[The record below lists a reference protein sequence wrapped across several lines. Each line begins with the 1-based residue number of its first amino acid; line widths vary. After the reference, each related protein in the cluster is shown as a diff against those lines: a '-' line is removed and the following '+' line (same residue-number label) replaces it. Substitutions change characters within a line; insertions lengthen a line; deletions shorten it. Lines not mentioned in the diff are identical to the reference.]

1 MMTVAFSSCK
11 KQEENVAE
19 PIVLSRDAISEYVIV
34 YGEGIGDELKSKVGE
49 LSLKFKDKFGVAVSA
64 KDDYFKEGVDALAIK
79 ETEILIGVTNREE
92 SKSFIGSLKSRDYG
106 WKAIN
111 KKLVI
116 GGVNDEMT
124 VKAIDEFISKVL
136 SKDSAEGAFYTSD
149 SDFTYTEEYEMDTIT
164 VGGTDITE
172 YTVVYNDDVYGMQYL
187 AELIRNAIADK
198 CGHYLSVVKAAK
210 AEGMTITVDIT
221 DTDKNSL
228 LCEKLGNG
236 NITVG
241 GGSSQAVYQTA
252 LALADKIGGLATAE
266 LDVSVT
272 GAIQDNEITVF
283 NWNIKGE
290 DGSKIVGERADAYK
304 AAIDEF
310 KPDIIMF
317 QEANLGTISKNM
329 LNNVLGSDY
338 ALATEYREDINMP
351 HTVSNITFYN
361 KNTVKPIFST
371 YFWHSD
377 TPDEISQFPE
387 GEYVKMTVI
396 SEFEQLSTGKR
407 ALSVNVHLNFAK
419 KGATLST
426 NDLQAK
432 EMGLILDWIEKY
444 KAENPTSTVIMGGD
458 FNAEKSGKAIQN
470 ALKYGF
476 VNSSAV
482 ARNAIE
488 CNTFPGNN
496 HVIDFVLVSDGGA
509 LISSYIAK
517 DMGAYV
523 ANGSNG
529 NPSDHNPV
537 IVKLCLTP
545 ELLK

>member
-1 MMTVAFSSCK
+1 M
-11 KQEENVAE
+11 AE
-19 PIVLSRDAISEYVIV
+19 PIVLSRDTISEYVIV
-34 YGEGIGDELKSKVGE
+34 YGEGIGDELKNKVGE
-49 LSLKFKDKFGVAVSA
+49 LSLKFKEKFGVAVSA

-79 ETEILIGVTNREE
+79 ETEILVGVTNREE
-92 SKSFIGSLKSRDYG
+92 SQDFIGSLKSRDYG

-124 VKAIDEFISKVL
+124 VKALDEFISKVL

-149 SDFTYTEEYEMDTIT
+149 SDFTYTAEYEMDTIT

-172 YTVVYNDDVYGMQYL
+172 YTVAYNDDVYGMQYL
-187 AELIRNAIADK
+187 AELIRDAIADK
-198 CGHYLSVVKAAK
+198 CGHYLSVVKTAK

-221 DTDKNSL
+221 NTDENSL

-272 GAIQDNEITVF
+272 GAVQDNELTVF

-290 DGSKIVGERADAYK
+290 DGTKIVGERADAYK

-317 QEANLGTISKNM
+317 QEANIGTISKNM

-377 TPDEISQFPE
+377 TPDAISQFPE

-407 ALSVNVHLNFAK
+407 ALAVNVHLNFAK
-419 KGATLST
+419 KDSALST

-432 EMGLILDWIEKY
+432 EMGVILDWIEKY

-482 ARNAIE
+482 AQNAIE

>member
-1 MMTVAFSSCK
+1 MIATFSSCHGR
-11 KQEENVAE
+11 EGDGGD
-19 PIVLSRDAISEYVIV
+19 PIVLSSDTLTEYVIV
-34 YGEGIGDELKSKVGE
+34 YGEGVSNALKTKVGE
-49 LSLKFKDKFGVAVSA
+49 LSLKMKEKFGTVIAV
-64 KDDYFKEGVDALAIK
+64 KDDFFKEGVDALAIK
-79 ETEILIGVTNREE
+79 ETEILVGPTNREE
-92 SKSFIGSLKSRDYG
+92 SKSFVGELKAKDFG
-106 WKAIN
+106 WKAVN

-116 GGVNDEMT
+116 AGVNDEMT
-124 VKAIDEFISKVL
+124 VIAIDEFISRVL
-136 SKDSAEGAFYTSD
+136 SKETEKGVFYSNKESAYLYRA
-149 SDFTYTEEYEMDTIT
+149 EYPLETIT
-164 VGGTDITE
+164 VAGKDISE
-172 YTVVYNDDVYGMQYL
+172 YTFVYNDEIYGMKYV
-187 AELIRNAIADK
+187 AEYVRDAIADK
-198 CGHYLSVVKAAK
+198 CGHYLPVRKNGET
-210 AEGMTITVDIT
+210 EGLKLLVDVT
-221 DTDKNSL
+221 NTDKDVW
-228 LCEKLGNG
+228 LCEIQGNG
-236 NITVG
+236 DIIIG
-241 GGSSQAVYQTA
+241 GGSSAAVYESA
-252 LALADKIGGLATAE
+252 LALAGRISALSSAL
-266 LDVSVT
+266 LDVRVT
-272 GAIQDNEITVF
+272 GAVQDNEITVF

-317 QEANLGTISKNM
+317 QEADIGTISKNM

-377 TPDEISQFPE
+377 TPDVISQFPE

-407 ALSVNVHLNFAK
+407 ALAVNVHLNFAK
-419 KGATLST
+419 KDSALST

-432 EMGLILDWIEKY
+432 EMGVILDWIEKY
-444 KAENPTSTVIMGGD
+444 KAENPKSTVIMGGD

-482 ARNAIE
+482 AQNAIE